1 MSPFDI
7 VKSLTQT
14 KDDLYESEEIV
25 DKDYVSFMINRILVN
40 SRQTALFASVMNQYG
55 VIDKKL
61 QYDFFRLGLPKS
73 KTYTKWIKKDDSEG
87 NQEHIDYICQS
98 MGVSTLRALDMYKII
113 GSDNVQREIEKRGG
127 RK

>member
-14 KDDLYESEEIV
+14 KNDLYESEEIE
-25 DKDYVSFMINRILVN
+25 DKDYVPFMINRILVN
-40 SRQTALFASVMNQYG
+40 SRQTALFAAAMNQYG
-55 VIDKKL
+55 CLDKKL
-61 QYDFFRLGLPKS
+61 QYDFFRLGLPK
-73 KTYTKWIKKDDSEG
+73 TRAYTKWVKKDDSEV

-98 MGVSTLRALDMYKII
+98 MGVSTLRALDMYKIL
-113 GSDNVQREIEKRGG
+113 GGDVVQKEIDKQGG